1 MSEMPRSAFVNL
13 VEVYFVHFKNRSF
26 CRDSSNKCH
35 ASSNKC
41 LTSSNKKLVE
51 LNYPTKGNTTTEA
64 LDWLRRQSSTE
75 DGLA

>member
-1 MSEMPRSAFVNL
+1 VSEMPRSAFVNL

-35 ASSNKC
+35 ASSNK
-41 LTSSNKKLVE
+41 KLVE